1 MAKMNKQGTHFMKK
15 KKQLNAIIL
24 ICDLFRKV

>member
-15 KKQLNAIIL
+15 KKNN
-24 ICDLFRKV
+24 